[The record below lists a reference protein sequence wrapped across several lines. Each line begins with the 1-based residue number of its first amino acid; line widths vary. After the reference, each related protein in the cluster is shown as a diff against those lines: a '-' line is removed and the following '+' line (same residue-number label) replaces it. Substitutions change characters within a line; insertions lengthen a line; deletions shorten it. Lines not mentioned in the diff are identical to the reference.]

1 MNQILLVLSV
11 EKSLEGQAL
20 NVPLSCCGAL
30 CTALAFQDDNV
41 SSALRACLDLI
52 LRYARP

>member
-41 SSALRACLDLI
+41 SSALWNREHA
-52 LRYARP
+52 